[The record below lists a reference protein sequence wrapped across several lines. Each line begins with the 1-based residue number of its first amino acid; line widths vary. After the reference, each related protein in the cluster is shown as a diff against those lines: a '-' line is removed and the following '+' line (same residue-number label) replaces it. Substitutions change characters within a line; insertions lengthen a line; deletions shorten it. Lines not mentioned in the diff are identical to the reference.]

1 MKIKEYIE
9 KIVENGKPE
18 DMKELSDMLDE
29 AIIKVKITEPE
40 CYKKYKMKLMGM
52 AYGYKFDK
60 DMAEEIVENM
70 RPLSQYWDMET
81 TSKVRKDYG
90 INADDCDFYIVM
102 NSLVNDY
109 YKIIDKTDV
118 ETYAKMAN
126 AFINDEDA
134 IKNKVWV
141 YYTRIPKED

>member
-60 DMAEEIVENM
+60 DMAEEIVESM
-70 RPLSQYWDMET
+70 RPLSQYWDIET

>member
-70 RPLSQYWDMET
+70 RPLSQYWDMEA

-90 INADDCDFYIVM
+90 INADDCDFYIVI

-134 IKNKVWV
+134 VKNKVWV
-141 YYTRIPKED
+141 YYTHIPKED